1 MSSVQTIEVHTAPAY
16 EVTIGA
22 GLLREC
28 GARLKTVLGGCRI
41 AVVADSNVAP
51 LYLETVCAS
60 LRDAGFAVCSYVFPA
75 GEAHKNFTTLSAI
88 LEFLAESQLTRT
100 DCVAALGGGVTGD
113 MAGFAAASYLR
124 GIRYVQLPTTLL
136 SAVDSSVGGKTAID
150 LAAGKNLA
158 GAFLQPAAVLCD
170 TDCLKSLP
178 AAVFADGAAEAIK
191 TGVLSGETLFSLFED
206 GTLTDAPAEVIA
218 RCIRYKAGVVERDE
232 KEQGERRKL
241 NLGHTVGH
249 VRAARLG
256 RAGGVRAHRGVS
268 GEERPADRHGLSRRG
283 AGESRAGGQEAQ
295 RGQHHHRRAE
305 GHRRLRAEKDPG
317 DGASSHHRR
326 RTGGLRMDIRIRPHA
341 LAGAVT
347 PPPSKSMA
355 HRLLLAAA
363 LADGVSTVKNVALS
377 QDIEATLRC
386 MAALGA
392 SWERTDK
399 STLRVTGIGGKGKTF
414 PELPRFDCGESGS
427 TLRFLIPIA
436 LAVAGGGVFTG
447 RGRLMERPQKPYFD
461 LFDEKGISYEQTAGV
476 LTVRGTL
483 TPGEY
488 RLAGNVSSQF
498 FTGLLFALPLLGGGS
513 TLVSTTRLESR
524 DYVAMT
530 RDALARAG
538 VRIDGDA
545 ERFAVPP
552 SVYRSFDAAVE
563 ADWSQAGFWYA
574 ARFLGN
580 GVEVCGLNENSA
592 QGDRVVKDLL
602 ERFKAA
608 GEQSVDVSDCPDL
621 LPPLAVMAAR
631 REGTTH
637 FVNAARLRMKES
649 DRLTTTAALLR
660 ALGVPAEETA
670 DSLTVRG
677 MPSFSGGT
685 VDGANDHRIVMA
697 AAAAATAAAAPV
709 TVAGAEAVRKSYPSF
724 WEEYKRLG
732 GSFDVL

>member
-1 MSSVQTIEVHTAPAY
+1 M
-16 EVTIGA
+16 
-22 GLLREC
+22 
-28 GARLKTVLGGCRI
+28 
-41 AVVADSNVAP
+41 
-51 LYLETVCAS
+51 
-60 LRDAGFAVCSYVFPA
+60 
-75 GEAHKNFTTLSAI
+75 
-88 LEFLAESQLTRT
+88 
-100 DCVAALGGGVTGD
+100 
-113 MAGFAAASYLR
+113 
-124 GIRYVQLPTTLL
+124 
-136 SAVDSSVGGKTAID
+136 
-150 LAAGKNLA
+150 
-158 GAFLQPAAVLCD
+158 
-170 TDCLKSLP
+170 
-178 AAVFADGAAEAIK
+178 
-191 TGVLSGETLFSLFED
+191 
-206 GTLTDAPAEVIA
+206 
-218 RCIRYKAGVVERDE
+218 
-232 KEQGERRKL
+232 
-241 NLGHTVGH
+241 
-249 VRAARLG
+249 
-256 RAGGVRAHRGVS
+256 
-268 GEERPADRHGLSRRG
+268 
-283 AGESRAGGQEAQ
+283 
-295 RGQHHHRRAE
+295 
-305 GHRRLRAEKDPG
+305 
-317 DGASSHHRR
+317 
-326 RTGGLRMDIRIRPHA
+326 RMDVRIRPHA

-392 SWERTDK
+392 KWEQTDEG
-399 STLRVTGIGGKGKTF
+399 TLRVTGIGGKRKPF

-476 LTVRGTL
+476 LTVRGAL

-538 VRIDGDA
+538 VKIDGEA

-580 GVEVCGLNENSA
+580 RVELRGLNEASA
-592 QGDRVVKDLL
+592 QGDRVVAALY
-602 ERFKAA
+602 ERFKPA

-631 REGTTH
+631 RDGTTY

-660 ALGVPAEETA
+660 ALGVPAETTA

-677 MPSFSGGT
+677 VPSFSGGT

-709 TVAGAEAVRKSYPSF
+709 TVTGAEAVRKSYPSF